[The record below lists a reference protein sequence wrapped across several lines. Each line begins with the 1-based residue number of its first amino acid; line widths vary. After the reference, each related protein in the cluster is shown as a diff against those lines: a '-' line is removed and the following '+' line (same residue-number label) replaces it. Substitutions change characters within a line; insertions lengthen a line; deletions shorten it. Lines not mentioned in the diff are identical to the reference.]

1 METIEYV
8 EAKEAQS
15 LGGLRLALVRGI
27 PSPWGEAAK
36 NIFRIKKIPF
46 TVVPQYVGQPNAD
59 LMAWTGHRNAPVA
72 VYENERALAGW
83 AEILMLAERLQPEP
97 ALLPEDP
104 AQRVEVFGIGYEIC
118 GELGFGW
125 CRRLPMLNLM
135 VPQTDEIEMR
145 DDLPEQ
151 LRPNYGNGS
160 ENLEY
165 ASRRC
170 ADIVTYLA
178 NRLKDQKAKG
188 SPYLV
193 GDKLTAADIWWA
205 AFSVL
210 YDTHSLENNP
220 MPEVIHECFG
230 ISDERLDAA
239 RDPILLEHRDY
250 IYKNYMTYPIDV

>member
-8 EAKEAQS
+8 DPKEAQAK
-15 LGGLRLALVRGI
+15 GGLSLALVRGI

-46 TVVPQYVGQPNAD
+46 TVVPQYPGEPNAD
-59 LMAWTGHRNAPVA
+59 LKAWSGHRNAPVA
-72 VYENERALAGW
+72 IYENEPGRAGW

-97 ALLPEDP
+97 ALLPEDIGDR
-104 AQRVEVFGIGYEIC
+104 ALVFGIGFELC
-118 GELGFGW
+118 GEMGFGW
-125 CRRLPMLNLM
+125 CRRLAMLGM
-135 VPQTDEIEMR
+135 SVPESDEIELR
-145 DDLPEQ
+145 EDLPDH
-151 LRPNYGNGS
+151 LNTNYSNGLN
-160 ENLEY
+160 NLEY

-178 NRLKDQKAKG
+178 NRLKDQKTKG

-193 GDKLTAADIWWA
+193 GDKLTAADIYWA

-210 YDTHSLENNP
+210 YDTHSKENNP
-220 MPEVIHECFG
+220 MPDVIHEAFAAC
-230 ISDERLDAA
+230 DDRLDAA